1 MRGDDELTRRLAA
14 LRETY
19 LAESPRRVAELWTA
33 FARVQTGELAAVDD
47 LCGLFHR
54 LAGSGGSYGLMEVTE
69 LARAGEQSA
78 YALKT
83 AQRAPTASESD
94 ELRARIQKLADAF
107 AAAANPE

>member
-1 MRGDDELTRRLAA
+1 VSGDEELARRLAA

-19 LAESPRRVAELWTA
+19 LAESPRRLAELWTA
-33 FARVQTGELAAVDD
+33 FARVQNGELAGLDD
-47 LCGLFHR
+47 LCGLLHR

-69 LARAGEQSA
+69 QARAGELSA
-78 YALKT
+78 HALKD
-83 AQRAPTASESD
+83 AQRAPTAAESQ